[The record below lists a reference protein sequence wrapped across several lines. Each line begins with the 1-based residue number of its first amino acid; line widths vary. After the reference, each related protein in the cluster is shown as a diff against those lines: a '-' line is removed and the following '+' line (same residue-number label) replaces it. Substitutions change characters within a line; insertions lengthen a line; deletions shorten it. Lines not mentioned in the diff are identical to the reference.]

1 MPGEEIIHIRGEG
14 GSVFALSLPLHE
26 SIQDRLTR
34 GHLARV
40 NQDGTPWTED
50 STPTMPTQNAVK
62 AEWFGWAVSQGAD
75 PEADD
80 PFKLIGK
87 TYRATTAMDA
97 FVYVRPD
104 ERHVA
109 LIYLEGSDGEDYM
122 IHARN
127 NTDGTVINV
136 MPYRSYSDIKAVWRK
151 MWTPECSPKC
161 PPK

>member
-1 MPGEEIIHIRGEG
+1 VGLRAD
-14 GSVFALSLPLHE
+14 GSNGFKYWDYDKDINGPYN
-26 SIQDRLTR
+26 TW
-34 GHLARV
+34 
-40 NQDGTPWTED
+40 NY
-50 STPTMPTQNAVK
+50 
-62 AEWFGWAVSQGAD
+62 AD
-75 PEADD
+75 PQADD

-136 MPYRSYSDIKAVWRK
+136 MPYRSYPDIKAVWRK
-151 MWTPECSPKC
+151 TWTPECYPKC